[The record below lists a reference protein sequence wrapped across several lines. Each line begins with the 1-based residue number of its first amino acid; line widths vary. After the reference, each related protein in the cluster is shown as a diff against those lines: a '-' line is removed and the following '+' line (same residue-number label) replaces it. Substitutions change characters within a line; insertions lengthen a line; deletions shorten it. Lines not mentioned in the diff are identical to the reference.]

1 MPLSARWLSPRQG
14 CCRCCAILKST
25 AHFQLRSQRL
35 AQHYGSLSLAE
46 KEYFPNLH
54 TCLVVNMKTVHRD
67 GYYAG
72 SIELSDMINR
82 RCVKCC
88 RADLVQSRTMRIRT
102 GIIFWN
108 LIFSMMFSCVKGTSL
123 QYFFLFCFIF
133 LGSGRKSIVAF
144 LLWTCAENARGF
156 WMECQGRIFLRLRS
170 MQALSGVSIDIL
182 AVHSSEQQT

>member
-1 MPLSARWLSPRQG
+1 
-14 CCRCCAILKST
+14 
-25 AHFQLRSQRL
+25 
-35 AQHYGSLSLAE
+35 
-46 KEYFPNLH
+46 
-54 TCLVVNMKTVHRD
+54 MKTVHRD

-82 RCVKCC
+82 RSVKCC
-88 RADLVQSRTMRIRT
+88 RTDLVQSRTMRIRT

-123 QYFFLFCFIF
+123 QYFFWFCFIF
-133 LGSGRKSIVAF
+133 WGPGEKSIVA
-144 LLWTCAENARGF
+144 LWTCAENARGF

-182 AVHSSEQQT
+182 AVHSSE

>member
-1 MPLSARWLSPRQG
+1 
-14 CCRCCAILKST
+14 
-25 AHFQLRSQRL
+25 
-35 AQHYGSLSLAE
+35 
-46 KEYFPNLH
+46 
-54 TCLVVNMKTVHRD
+54 MKTVHRD

-82 RCVKCC
+82 RCVKCF

-133 LGSGRKSIVAF
+133 GGGGVREKIDCSFFRCHSLRCIAVAGYRLTCCIWSQEKEPILTRLSRH
-144 LLWTCAENARGF
+144 LLFG
-156 WMECQGRIFLRLRS
+156 
-170 MQALSGVSIDIL
+170 
-182 AVHSSEQQT
+182 